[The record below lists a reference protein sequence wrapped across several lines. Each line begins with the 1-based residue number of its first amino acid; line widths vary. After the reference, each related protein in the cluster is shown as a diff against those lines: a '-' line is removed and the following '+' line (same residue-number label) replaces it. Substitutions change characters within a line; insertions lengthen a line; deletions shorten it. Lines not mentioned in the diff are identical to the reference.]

1 MLNVVSVSVVAIVLL
16 SVAVIASAFVVYA
29 IYRYGVIPMLR
40 SLRNDTEF
48 NALWHQGG
56 WQYRFST
63 IALLLAIP
71 LAVGS
76 GVMLMAGVVWQA
88 GITFLIAMAI
98 LVLSNWGRWRFI
110 RRYRAGSP
118 LH

>member
-1 MLNVVSVSVVAIVLL
+1 MSVAAIVLL
-16 SVAVIASAFVVYA
+16 FVAVIASAFVVYA

-40 SLRNDTEF
+40 NLRNDAEF
-48 NALWHQGG
+48 NDLWQQGG
-56 WQYRFST
+56 WRYRVSL

-76 GVMLMAGVVWQA
+76 GALLTAGLVWQA
-88 GITFLIAMAI
+88 GVAFLVAIAI
-98 LVLSNWGRWRFI
+98 LVSANYWRWQFV